1 MCESVKAAHRPAT
14 MADAARLFDIRR
26 RAIVTLAATKMSAAE
41 TKAWAATLTV
51 AGMEQKIRELEVWV
65 AEASDAVVGWGAIKS
80 DKLEGLY
87 TDPDSAGRGI
97 GSELLG
103 LLEALIR
110 QRGITKMRAEAS
122 LNAEEFY
129 LRRGYQPTGMRTHQG
144 AHLIWKRL

>member
-1 MCESVKAAHRPAT
+1 

-26 RAIVTLAATKMSAAE
+26 RAIIALAATRMSAAE
-41 TKAWAATLTV
+41 TEAWATRLTV

-65 AEASDAVVGWGAIKS
+65 AEGRDSVVGWGAIKS

-87 TDPDSAGRGI
+87 TDPDSAGHGI
-97 GSELLG
+97 GSGLLG
-103 LLEALIR
+103 LLEVLMR
-110 QRGITKMRAEAS
+110 ERGITMIRAEAS

-129 LRRGYQPTGMRTHQG
+129 FRRGYQPTGIRTREG